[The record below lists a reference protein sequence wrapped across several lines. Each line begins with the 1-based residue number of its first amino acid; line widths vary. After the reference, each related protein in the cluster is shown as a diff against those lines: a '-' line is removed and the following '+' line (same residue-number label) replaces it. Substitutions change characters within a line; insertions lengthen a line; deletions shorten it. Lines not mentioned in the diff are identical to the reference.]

1 MESRTEDSNRE
12 INTLNNLIQIKDLPT
27 AKVTE
32 RSEPDLTENAD
43 SSVSN
48 LNEMNE

>member
-1 MESRTEDSNRE
+1 M
-12 INTLNNLIQIKDLPT
+12 QIKELPT

-32 RSEPDLTENAD
+32 KSEPNLTENAD